1 MHASPPPGLIV
12 PHLETSA
19 IFKIARDIIAFE
31 KGAHLSDPEA
41 ASGPP
46 LQDWSKTL
54 VVFPGI
60 IARSEA
66 GPFLEPLFWV
76 SQDLRWAVTTRGLSR
91 LGEHIDD
98 VVRYHHRQPDR
109 VKG

>member
-1 MHASPPPGLIV
+1 MHASTPPGLIV

-31 KGAHLSDPEA
+31 NSAHLSDPEA
-41 ASGPP
+41 TSGPL

-54 VVFPGI
+54 VAFPGI
-60 IARSEA
+60 IATSET

-76 SQDLRWAVTTRGLSR
+76 SQDLRWAATTKGLSR